1 MQEELK
7 RLCTQWPRILF
18 HIELRNARLVTAS
31 CPVAKTQQFYKVNFG
46 IITLIYPSHPYTHY
60 FVILKYRNI
69 MKT

>member
-31 CPVAKTQQFYKVNFG
+31 CLVAKTQQFYKVNFG